1 MSKNLLSDG
10 PTLELKLLAMC
21 EALLPKTTER
31 SNQTLINLLKDMRKT
46 LEGK

>member
-1 MSKNLLSDG
+1 MPDR
-10 PTLELKLLAMC
+10 PTDSLELMVLKMC

-31 SNQTLINLLKDMRKT
+31 SNPELKALLKNVRLK